1 MLRDASQKVLNDV
14 NVKVGSPPLILA
26 NTEAEKFSKGSQHH
40 ILNHIY
46 LNQFFSLP
54 FRSPKGKVY
63 IFSLENVDYSGNVSP
78 STNQ

>member
-46 LNQFFSLP
+46 FKPILVLP
-54 FRSPKGKVY
+54 FRCPKARY
-63 IFSLENVDYSGNVSP
+63 IYLVWRMLIIQGM
-78 STNQ
+78 